1 MGISTTLGGAG
12 RRPDWRRRL
21 AGAGGALASIAVTLA
36 LATPAWATASAT
48 GTLAPI
54 GSGSY
59 LLTVTNTGSEAI
71 TSFAVSAREPS
82 IPTNITPSPA
92 CFGNDPTSNSI
103 KCNVTIVPGAMT
115 QVCYTGEA
123 LVEPVQGSFGIV
135 WGAGSGTGS
144 FDFDISS
151 SPAVSSC
158 PLPGFTAGSRRHG
171 KGTRPWS
178 HALCESTYNAW
189 TKQHH
194 HATRSQKKAEANV
207 LHKTHGC
214 SLSI

>member
-1 MGISTTLGGAG
+1 MSISTLRRAG
-12 RRPDWRRRL
+12 RRRDGARKL
-21 AGAGGALASIAVTLA
+21 AGAAGVLASFALTLA

-59 LLTVTNTGSEAI
+59 LLTVTNTGPEAI

-82 IPTNITPSPA
+82 VPTNIVPRPA
-92 CFGNDPTSNSI
+92 CFGNDPTSSSI
-103 KCNVTIVPGAMT
+103 KCNLTIAPGAMT
-115 QVCYTGEA
+115 QMCYTGQA
-123 LVEPVQGSFGIV
+123 LTEPVQGSFGLV
-135 WGAGSGTGS
+135 WGPGGTGS
-144 FDFDISS
+144 FALDISP

-158 PLPGFTAGSRRHG
+158 PLPGFTAGSGASG

-189 TKQHH
+189 TKKHH
-194 HATRSQKKAEANV
+194 HATRSQKKAEANM

-214 SLSI
+214 RI

>member
-1 MGISTTLGGAG
+1 MCISTLGGAG
-12 RRPDWRRRL
+12 RRPDWTHRL
-21 AGAGGALASIAVTLA
+21 AGASGALASIAVTLA

-82 IPTNITPSPA
+82 VPTNITPSPA
-92 CFGNDPTSNSI
+92 CFGNDPTSSSI
-103 KCNVTIVPGAMT
+103 KCNVTIAPGGMT
-115 QVCYTGEA
+115 QVCYTGEV
-123 LVEPVQGSFGIV
+123 LVEPLKGSFGIV
-135 WGAGSGTGS
+135 WGAGSGTGG
-144 FDFDISS
+144 FDLDISS

-158 PLPGFTAGSRRHG
+158 PLPGFTAGSRG
-171 KGTRPWS
+171 DDKGSHTWS
-178 HALCESTYNAW
+178 HARCVSTYNAW
-189 TKQHH
+189 TKKHH
-194 HATRSQKKAEANV
+194 HATRSQKQAEANV

-214 SLSI
+214 SLAV

>member
-1 MGISTTLGGAG
+1 MGISTLGGVG
-12 RRPDWRRRL
+12 RRPDWTRGL
-21 AGAGGALASIAVTLA
+21 AGAAGALVSIAVTLA

-92 CFGNDPTSNSI
+92 CFGNDPTGSSI
-103 KCNVTIVPGAMT
+103 KCNVTIAPGAMT
-115 QVCYTGEA
+115 KVCYTGEA

-135 WGAGSGTGS
+135 WGAGGSS
-144 FDFDISS
+144 FDLEISS
-151 SPAVSSC
+151 SPAVSAC
-158 PLPGFTAGSRRHG
+158 PLPGFTAGSRKGG
-171 KGTRPWS
+171 KGTRPWFARS
-178 HALCESTYNAW
+178 VCEHVQCVDETAPPCDSLAEEGRGKHAPQDARLLAIDL
-189 TKQHH
+189 K
-194 HATRSQKKAEANV
+194 
-207 LHKTHGC
+207 
-214 SLSI
+214 